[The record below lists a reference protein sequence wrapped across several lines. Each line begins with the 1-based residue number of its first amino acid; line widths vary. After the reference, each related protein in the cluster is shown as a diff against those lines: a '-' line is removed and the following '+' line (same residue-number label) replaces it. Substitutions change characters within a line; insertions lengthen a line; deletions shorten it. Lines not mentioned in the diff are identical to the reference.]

1 LPPPRAKKP
10 LTAGLCVPI
19 LFFMC
24 PAVANPD
31 QLPTAEVAALT
42 RERLAELDRL
52 RNKGMTRMEMLDAS
66 LDLVPPERRWEV
78 LLGRNGQVAQFDRIA
93 RAVRQIIVLEFEL
106 QGLFRGPDREKF
118 GLGLAV
124 PRADLDIND
133 LDDLRDPGGRKR
145 EDLKDRSD
153 YRRGPLDEVVAG
165 IRKTLGAEP
174 PENDPF
180 APPPDRKPVQAV
192 FPAKPAS
199 SGLPAGAKPRPPGMQ
214 ARLLAT
220 ASPMPTPA
228 KSALSAKGFRLPP
241 SSPHNPGTHARKGRR
256 NRGPPV

>member
-1 LPPPRAKKP
+1 MFL
-10 LTAGLCVPI
+10 
-19 LFFMC
+19 MC
-24 PAVANPD
+24 PAAANPD
-31 QLPTAEVAALT
+31 QTPTAEAVALT
-42 RERLAELDRL
+42 RGRLAELDRL
-52 RNKGMTRMEMLDAS
+52 RNMGMARVEMLDAS
-66 LDLVPPERRWEV
+66 LDLVPPERRWEL

-93 RAVRQIIVLEFEL
+93 RAVRQIIVLELEL

-133 LDDLRDPGGRKR
+133 LRDPDERKR
-145 EDLKDRSD
+145 ENLKDRSD

-199 SGLPAGAKPRPPGMQ
+199 NGLSAGAKPRRPGMQ

-220 ASPMPTPA
+220 ASPMPAPA
-228 KSALSAKGFRLPP
+228 KSALPAKGFRLSPT
-241 SSPHNPGTHARKGRR
+241 SPHNPGTQAPKGRR
-256 NRGPPV
+256 NRGPPA

>member
-1 LPPPRAKKP
+1 M
-10 LTAGLCVPI
+10 
-19 LFFMC
+19 FFMC
-24 PAVANPD
+24 PDIAHPD
-31 QLPTAEVAALT
+31 QLPAAEAAALT
-42 RERLAELDRL
+42 RGRLAELDRL
-52 RNKGMTRMEMLDAS
+52 RNMGMARVEMLDAS

-78 LLGRNGQVAQFDRIA
+78 LLGRNGQVAQFDRIC
-93 RAVRQIIVLEFEL
+93 RAVRQIIVLELEL

-124 PRADLDIND
+124 SRADLDIND
-133 LDDLRDPGGRKR
+133 LNDLRDPDERRRDSRGER
-145 EDLKDRSD
+145 EDLRDPSD

-180 APPPDRKPVQAV
+180 APPPDRKPVQVA
-192 FPAKPAS
+192 FPAKPTPN
-199 SGLPAGAKPRPPGMQ
+199 GLPAGAKPRRLGMQ

-220 ASPMPTPA
+220 ASPMPAPA
-228 KSALSAKGFRLPP
+228 KSALPAKGFRLPP

-256 NRGPPV
+256 NRGPPI